1 MGGSSPYPG
10 RTQSHPC
17 PSHLTRG
24 QEEGGA
30 AWIEVCPRNTMEE
43 EEGDLGGMGGAIFK
57 LGKTVSAF
65 ISTLSAGGG
74 KGPIVQGCREGEGE
88 GRWWHNGGDYAG
100 AGRGEEGGGGA
111 SPSQLAY

>member
-43 EEGDLGGMGGAIFK
+43 EEGGL
-57 LGKTVSAF
+57 
-65 ISTLSAGGG
+65 
-74 KGPIVQGCREGEGE
+74 
-88 GRWWHNGGDYAG
+88 
-100 AGRGEEGGGGA
+100 GGGGRG
-111 SPSQLAY
+111 YF

>member
-43 EEGDLGGMGGAIFK
+43 EEGDLGGMGGAIFITSLK
-57 LGKTVSAF
+57 ITCCETF
-65 ISTLSAGGG
+65 ISGM
-74 KGPIVQGCREGEGE
+74 
-88 GRWWHNGGDYAG
+88 
-100 AGRGEEGGGGA
+100 
-111 SPSQLAY
+111 